1 MAPVH
6 HQRAVAKLQGLVH
19 IVGDHESGDMVFR
32 DGLTGDFQHLFCR
45 GGVQSG
51 GMLIQQK
58 ELRRLEGGHHQ
69 RQRLALA
76 AGKQTHRLLHP
87 ILQAHVQ
94 LSQLFPEGGLF
105 RPGHMAEPAAGG
117 RRQREIFLNGHVGCA
132 AAHRILEQ
140 TADLAGALIFRQEG
154 DISSVQIN
162 AAAVGEKAAAD
173 GVKESGFSCA
183 VGADDGDEIPGE
195 QVQAQALQG
204 CLFID
209 GAGVEGLGYIFN
221 LQHSGCPPF
230 SQPCGGAAWAAAF

>member
-19 IVGDHESGDMVFR
+19 IVGDHEGGDMVFR

-51 GMLIQQK
+51 GMLVQQK

-140 TADLAGALIFRQEG
+140 TADLAGALIFRQGG

-173 GVKESGFSCA
+173 GVEESGFSCA

-221 LQHSGCPPF
+221 LQHSGWPPF